1 MELTYTATPD
11 QMLHVF
17 RKLSLAINEVL
28 TRKTQSPSHTFLVCV
43 VIPLCFLH
51 GHVPR
56 RRAQYRHADAFHT
69 DSLEGPERGP
79 AAARDREGWR
89 LACV

>member
-17 RKLSLAINEVL
+17 KTVARNQRGTPLEKHNPLPTRFSFALSSRCVFSTVTCHVDVHSTATP
-28 TRKTQSPSHTFLVCV
+28 TRSTQTV
-43 VIPLCFLH
+43 
-51 GHVPR
+51 
-56 RRAQYRHADAFHT
+56 
-69 DSLEGPERGP
+69 EGPERGP